1 MDKRVDPEARRARL
15 GALESGQV
23 QRGTVTA
30 VGTYGAFVDL
40 GGIYGLISVVNLAW
54 RHFASPAEIVEVGQ
68 ELAVMVLDV
77 DLDRERVSLSLKEL
91 QPQPLLE
98 FARTKLDCIVQ
109 GRVSKV
115 VPFGVFVR
123 VDDGVEGLIPEAE
136 FTNRGIISLPSL
148 GSEIAVKVTDINIIR
163 SRIRLVLP

>member
-1 MDKRVDPEARRARL
+1 MDRRVDPEARRARL
-15 GALESGQV
+15 GALEPGQV

-40 GGIYGLISVVNLAW
+40 GGIHGLISVINLAW
-54 RHFASPAEIVEVGQ
+54 RHFASPGEIVEVGQ

-98 FARTKLDCIVQ
+98 FARTKLDSIVQ
-109 GRVSKV
+109 GHVSKV

-123 VDDGVEGLIPEAE
+123 VHDGIEGLVPEEE
-136 FTNRGIISLPSL
+136 FTNKGIASMPSL
-148 GSEIAVKVTDINIIR
+148 GTEIEVKVAEVNILR
-163 SRIRLVLP
+163 SKIRLVLP